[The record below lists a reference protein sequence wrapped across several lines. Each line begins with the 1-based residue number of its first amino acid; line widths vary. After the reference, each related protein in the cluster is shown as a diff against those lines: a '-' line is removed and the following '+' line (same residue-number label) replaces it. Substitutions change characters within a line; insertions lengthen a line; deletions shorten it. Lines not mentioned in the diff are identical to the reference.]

1 MMIFL
6 MLAEIMF
13 TFENFG
19 ERERE
24 KMYPKI
30 LENIERYVRKT
41 TNVIKKEWDT
51 EIFVDLKY
59 ACILNIQIN
68 F

>member
-1 MMIFL
+1 

-19 ERERE
+19 ERE

-30 LENIERYVRKT
+30 LENIDRDVRK
-41 TNVIKKEWDT
+41 NKCNE
-51 EIFVDLKY
+51 ERMG
-59 ACILNIQIN
+59 
-68 F
+68 

>member
-1 MMIFL
+1 

-19 ERERE
+19 ERE

-30 LENIERYVRKT
+30 LENIDRDVRKT
-41 TNVIKKEWDT
+41 TNVIKKEWDKSLVQNT
-51 EIFVDLKY
+51 EIFVEICMY
-59 ACILNIQIN
+59 ILVYK
-68 F
+68 